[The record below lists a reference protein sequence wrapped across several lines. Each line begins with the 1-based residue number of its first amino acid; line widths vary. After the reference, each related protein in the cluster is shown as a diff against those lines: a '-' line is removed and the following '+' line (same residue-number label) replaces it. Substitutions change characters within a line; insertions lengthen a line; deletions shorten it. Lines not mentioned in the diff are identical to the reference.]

1 MNRRKPETK
10 KKFEGNRGK
19 KKITNE
25 VALSYSIPKCPADLN
40 DTAKVYW
47 KKIAPYLIKT
57 KQLHIL
63 SEDTFA
69 ELCDL
74 HSRLKDINKMIDL
87 GLQQECQHC
96 KGIMTINGNR
106 SLLQVDDKWD
116 NKNSEE
122 TRSFRESALS
132 DIKRKYSKQFL
143 EYSKQFHLTPESMKG
158 FYNFDKEDDKDELI

>member
-1 MNRRKPETK
+1 LNRRKPETK

-25 VALSYSIPKCPADLN
+25 VALSYKVPKCPADLN

-47 KKIAPYLIKT
+47 KKIAPYLIET
-57 KQLHIL
+57 KQLHVL
-63 SEDTFA
+63 SEDTFK
-69 ELCDL
+69 ELCDIY
-74 HSRLKDINKMIDL
+74 SRLNDINHAID
-87 GLQQECQHC
+87 E
-96 KGIMTINGNR
+96 TNR
-106 SLLQVDDKWD
+106 SLLQIDDKWD
-116 NKNSEE
+116 NKNAVE
-122 TRSFRESALS
+122 TKSFRESALS